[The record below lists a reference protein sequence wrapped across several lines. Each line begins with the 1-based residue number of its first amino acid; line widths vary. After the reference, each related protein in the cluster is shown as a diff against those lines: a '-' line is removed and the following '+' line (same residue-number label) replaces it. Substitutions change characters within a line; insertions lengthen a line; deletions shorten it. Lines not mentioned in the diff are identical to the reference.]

1 MAMQTTEPAFVIV
14 ENQLVNLWEVLHVQ
28 AVPYVSSDIVKLTF
42 FFKNG
47 KELLILTAAETWR
60 TLAVRIA
67 AYYIRL
73 TEPSD

>member
-1 MAMQTTEPAFVIV
+1 MQTTEPAFVIV
-14 ENQLVNLWEVLHVQ
+14 ENQLVNLWEVQH
-28 AVPYVSSDIVKLTF
+28 ARAIPYVSSDMIQLTF

-47 KELLILTAAETWR
+47 KELLIVTTAETWR

-67 AYYIRL
+67 AYYRL